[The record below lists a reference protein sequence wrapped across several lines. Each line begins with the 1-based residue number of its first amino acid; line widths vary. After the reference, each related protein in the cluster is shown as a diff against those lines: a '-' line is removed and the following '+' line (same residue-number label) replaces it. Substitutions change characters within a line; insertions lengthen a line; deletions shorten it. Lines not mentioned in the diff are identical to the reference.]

1 MAANVRIW
9 FSNSLLVV
17 IMLSSLDTREISVN
31 ASLRFRN
38 MHTLWEVNI
47 RSGNGLIVASYLCCH
62 LAALV
67 HNELM
72 SLLSHH
78 CMFVFVVV
86 HSHVLFKIGLAVYF
100 LFWYFCAYLNIN
112 YSFLPCLTPTLVFT
126 AENHLVFFFF
136 QGFRCPDHRSDAL
149 HLGGHSLPA
158 LVHGECFP
166 HGRVLGRAWPHVFI
180 SLEQIEERAELVR
193 CVVCRTF
200 LKIVRKI
207 YTYS

>member
-1 MAANVRIW
+1 MAADVRIW
-9 FSNSLLVV
+9 FSNSLSVV

-38 MHTLWEVNI
+38 MHTLWEANI

-86 HSHVLFKIGLAVYF
+86 HSHVLFKIGLAAYF
-100 LFWYFCAYLNIN
+100 LFWYFWAYLNIN

-126 AENHLVFFFF
+126 AENHLVFFS
-136 QGFRCPDHRSDAL
+136 FRASDVRITGPMPFISVAILCQHSSIEGVFAMDECLAEPDHTSWYLSSKSRNAL
-149 HLGGHSLPA
+149 SSLG
-158 LVHGECFP
+158 V
-166 HGRVLGRAWPHVFI
+166 
-180 SLEQIEERAELVR
+180 
-193 CVVCRTF
+193 
-200 LKIVRKI
+200 
-207 YTYS
+207 